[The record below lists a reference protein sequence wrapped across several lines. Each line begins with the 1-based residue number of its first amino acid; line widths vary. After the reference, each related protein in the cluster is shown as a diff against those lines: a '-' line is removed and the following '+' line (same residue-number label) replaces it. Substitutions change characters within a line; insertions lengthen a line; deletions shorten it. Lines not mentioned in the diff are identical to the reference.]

1 MITWDDVLL
10 IAPGLSSLEEDSQD
24 AILLHVQR
32 LVAPAKW
39 GDLLDM
45 GMTFLAA
52 HFGTL
57 VQRSTATAGAG
68 SSQAVG
74 PVVSETVGPVA
85 RTFAVLTSGSGA
97 GGDASLTSTNWGR
110 EYVELRRML
119 PSRFGQV
126 L

>member
-1 MITWDDVLL
+1 MITWADVVL
-10 IAPGLSSLEEDSQD
+10 IAPGLSSIDEDSQD
-24 AILLHVQR
+24 AVLAYVQR

-39 GDLLDM
+39 GDWVDM

-52 HFGTL
+52 HYGTL
-57 VQRSTATAGAG
+57 VQRSLATSGS

-85 RTFAVLTSGSGA
+85 RTFAVLTSSSGS
-97 GGDASLTSTNWGR
+97 GDASLTTTNWGR
-110 EYVELRRML
+110 EYVELRRSL
-119 PSRFGQV
+119 PSRFDTV